1 MGTTTGPHPNI
12 FKKFQTGWSKLDKTK
27 YKTAIEDKNIRH
39 KIGNSD
45 EISIFLMEQLKN
57 QQPRD
62 DYKEFIQLSLIVLGR
77 TPPKDTFFK
86 VPGAIHH
93 ARWMAKAIYCIKIYL
108 FRDQFTLTNLEEKT
122 ITDICLFLIN
132 IYVKAWFNAPKPTLA
147 PNQDLQFLK
156 SLVKYREID
165 KELADKALSK
175 MINHLWYLNSEQ
187 VAFSFFDENVD
198 KSVKTSMAVKSLQ
211 LIPIDEKTCDNR
223 DVKAKLSLHQVD
235 NLLDKDIDFF
245 VSHRTLNFF
254 KRFEIDTE
262 FLNTDPDVWCE
273 NSNYLKAKKN
283 SERF

>member
-147 PNQDLQFLK
+147 PDQDLQF
-156 SLVKYREID
+156 
-165 KELADKALSK
+165 
-175 MINHLWYLNSEQ
+175 
-187 VAFSFFDENVD
+187 
-198 KSVKTSMAVKSLQ
+198 
-211 LIPIDEKTCDNR
+211 
-223 DVKAKLSLHQVD
+223 
-235 NLLDKDIDFF
+235 
-245 VSHRTLNFF
+245 
-254 KRFEIDTE
+254 
-262 FLNTDPDVWCE
+262 
-273 NSNYLKAKKN
+273 
-283 SERF
+283 